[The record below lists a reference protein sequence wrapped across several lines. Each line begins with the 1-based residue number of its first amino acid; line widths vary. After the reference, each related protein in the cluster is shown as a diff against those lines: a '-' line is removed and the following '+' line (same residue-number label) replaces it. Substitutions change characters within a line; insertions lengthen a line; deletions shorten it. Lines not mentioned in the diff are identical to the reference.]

1 MTNQDRLTKATD
13 RLQHERAVFF
23 SKFERLDQKQLDYK
37 PSRNSWSA
45 GQIAHH
51 VALGEAVW
59 QAHLKSVLS
68 KGDRERGAIERV
80 TLEQIPFSSRIIP
93 DFLFKSPFVVG
104 PVSFFV
110 NLMPRPVQS
119 MLFAVPLFK
128 MDASMRMQPKLGMS
142 RAQIVEVLEETRKTT
157 LKLVGPF
164 ADWDLTRFRVNHPL
178 VGNQDVYG
186 VLEVL
191 ASHEQRH
198 SLQIDSIKKQP
209 GFPKP
214 EVKTRSV

>member
-1 MTNQDRLTKATD
+1 MTNQDRLTRAID

-23 SKFERLDQKQLDYK
+23 NKFERLDQGQLSYK

-59 QAHLKSVLS
+59 QAHLKNVLS
-68 KGDRERGAIERV
+68 KGNRERGAIERV
-80 TLEQIPFSSRIIP
+80 TLQQIPFSSRVIP
-93 DFLFKSPFVVG
+93 DFVFKSPFVVG
-104 PVSFFV
+104 PMSFFV
-110 NLMPRPVQS
+110 NLMPRPLQS

-128 MDASMRMQPKLGMS
+128 MDASVRMQPKQGMS
-142 RAQIVEVLEETRKTT
+142 RAQIIDLLEETRKAT
-157 LKLVGPF
+157 LKLVEPY
-164 ADWDLTRFRVNHPL
+164 AEWDLTRFRVNHPL

-186 VLEVL
+186 VLDLL

-214 EVKTRSV
+214 EDKTKSI

>member
-1 MTNQDRLTKATD
+1 MTNQDRLTKAID

-80 TLEQIPFSSRIIP
+80 SLEQIPFSSRVIP

-119 MLFAVPLFK
+119 MLFAVPLFN
-128 MDASMRMQPKLGMS
+128 MDASVRMQPKLGMS

-157 LKLVGPF
+157 LKLVEPF

-178 VGNQDVYG
+178 VGNQDIYG
-186 VLEVL
+186 VLELL
-191 ASHEQRH
+191 AAHEQRH

-214 EVKTRSV
+214 EDKARSV

>member
-1 MTNQDRLTKATD
+1 MTTQDRLTKAID

-23 SKFERLDQKQLDYK
+23 GKFECLDQRQLDYK

-59 QAHLKSVLS
+59 QSHLKSVLS
-68 KGDRERGAIERV
+68 RGNRERGAIERV
-80 TLEQIPFSSRIIP
+80 SLEQIPFSSRVIP
-93 DFLFKSPFVVG
+93 DFVFKFPFVVG
-104 PVSFFV
+104 PMSFFV

-142 RAQIVEVLEETRKTT
+142 RAQILEVLEETRKAT
-157 LKLVGPF
+157 LKLVEPY
-164 ADWDLTRFRVNHPL
+164 ADWDLTRFRINHPL

-186 VLEVL
+186 VLDLL

-198 SLQIDSIKKQP
+198 SLQIESIKKQP
-209 GFPKP
+209 GFPKRHDNA
-214 EVKTRSV
+214 RSA